1 MATTL
6 NTHGY
11 DSPIVYKDKAMTS
24 TPTLIYG
31 GACELYGWRITN
43 PNSITV
49 YAKFFDASAANQ
61 VTLGTTEPVK
71 EFMIPAG
78 GEVMAGNI
86 MRISHYYFRQG
97 MVLSFVNGL
106 ATSSTSAPTLSI
118 DVEIFYRDSK

>member
-1 MATTL
+1 
-6 NTHGY
+6 
-11 DSPIVYKDKAMTS
+11 
-24 TPTLIYG
+24 
-31 GACELYGWRITN
+31 
-43 PNSITV
+43 
-49 YAKFFDASAANQ
+49 
-61 VTLGTTEPVK
+61 
-71 EFMIPAG
+71 MIPAG